1 MRETVNW
8 GGAMFV
14 AVRPEP
20 SRMQLIVIR
29 HAIAMDREEYAK
41 TGRPDSDRPLTD
53 TGRRRMRKNARGLQ
67 RISPHP
73 DLIGTSPWLRAAD
86 TAAVVAETLGVER
99 METVEAMLPDRPPL
113 ELANWLNSKSELST
127 VAVVGH
133 EPHLGELVTW
143 LIGGN
148 QGSNVEFKKGGA
160 CLLRIDEEVDA
171 GSAVLLWHL
180 TPAQLRGLAD

>member
-8 GGAMFV
+8 VGAMFK
-14 AVRPEP
+14 AVRPPEP
-20 SRMQLIVIR
+20 SHMQLIVIR

-73 DLIGTSPWLRAAD
+73 DLIATSPWLRAAD
-86 TAAVVAETLGVER
+86 TAGVVAETLGVER
-99 METVEAMLPDRPPL
+99 VETVDAMLPDRHPR
-113 ELANWLNSKSELST
+113 ELAQWLNDKKDLST

-133 EPHLGELVTW
+133 EPHVGELVTW
-143 LIGGN
+143 LVGGK
-148 QGSNVEFKKGGA
+148 GSNFEFKKGGA
-160 CLLRIDEEVDA
+160 CLLRIDEGADA
-171 GSAVLLWHL
+171 GSAMLLWHL

>member
-1 MRETVNW
+1 
-8 GGAMFV
+8 
-14 AVRPEP
+14 
-20 SRMQLIVIR
+20 MQLLVIR
-29 HAIAMDREEYAK
+29 HAIAMDRDEYAT

-86 TAAVVAETLGVER
+86 TATVIVETLGVER
-99 METVEAMLPDRPPL
+99 METIDAMLPDRHPK
-113 ELANWLNSKSELST
+113 ELADWLNERHD
-127 VAVVGH
+127 VGVIAVVGH

-143 LIGGN
+143 LVGGRV
-148 QGSNVEFKKGGA
+148 GTNVEFKKGGA
-160 CLLRIDEEVDA
+160 CLLRIDGRVDA
-171 GSAVLLWHL
+171 GSALLQWLL

>member
-1 MRETVNW
+1 MH
-8 GGAMFV
+8 
-14 AVRPEP
+14 
-20 SRMQLIVIR
+20 LIVIR

-73 DLIGTSPWLRAAD
+73 DLIATSPWLRAAD
-86 TAAVVAETLGVER
+86 TAAVVAETLGVEH
-99 METVEAMLPDRPPL
+99 MEMVDAMLPDRHPN
-113 ELANWLNSKSELST
+113 ELAKWLNERSDLST

-133 EPHLGELVTW
+133 EPHLGEVVTW
-143 LIGGN
+143 LIGGE

-171 GSAVLLWHL
+171 GSAILLWHL
-180 TPAQLRGLAD
+180 TPALLRGLAD